1 MKRSLDYKE
10 KFKSFRNKTLYDK
23 LESSQQAYIK
33 KLSIDYHFTF
43 QEFRQVVEAC
53 RDLSMWGENDLEIWW
68 QEQVNRRP
76 YSKPGDKKNILLQ
89 LQYFLDQ
96 LRRQEKRYPDS
107 GLFNPKKRK
116 SHTIITE
123 DNDKKIFGMCPV
135 ASDKT
140 ICCNLRTIDAVEN
153 CLYGCSYCTI
163 QTFYGK
169 DILIQKDLSTKLNE
183 IPIDPD
189 RFYHFGTGQ
198 SSDSL
203 AWGNLYRILDA
214 HCQFAANHPNILM
227 EFKTKSDN
235 IKYFLKNDT
244 PDNIVCSWSLNT
256 PVIIKNEEH
265 FTASLDQRLK
275 AARAVADKNVKVAF
289 HFHPLILY
297 KDWAT
302 DYTNIVDDIIKNFKP
317 NEVLFVSF
325 GSVTLIKP
333 VIQKIRALGNPTKT
347 LQMQLVSDPHGKLTY
362 PDDVKIKMFRQM
374 YETFKPWR
382 EKVFF
387 YLCMEKES
395 IWKSS
400 FGYVYDSNENFEHTF
415 GQYTMNKTKSL

>member
-10 KFKSFRNKTLYDK
+10 KFESFRHKTLYEK
-23 LESSQQAYIK
+23 LESGQQAYIK
-33 KLSIDYHFTF
+33 KLSFDYHFTF

-53 RDLSMWGENDLEIWW
+53 RDLMMWGENDLEVWW
-68 QEQVNRRP
+68 EKQVDLEPLPNTA
-76 YSKPGDKKNILLQ
+76 DKKNILKQ
-89 LQYFLDQ
+89 LYNFLDQ

-116 SHTIITE
+116 PKTVITK
-123 DNDKKIFGMCPV
+123 DNNKKIFGMCPV

-163 QTFYGK
+163 QTFYDK
-169 DILIQKDLSTKLNE
+169 DILVQNDLSNKLSE
-183 IPIDPD
+183 ISIDPD
-189 RFYHFGTGQ
+189 RFYHFGSGQ

-203 AWGNLYRILDA
+203 SWGNRYGILDA

-235 IKYFLKNDT
+235 INYFLENET

-275 AARAVADKNVKVAF
+275 AARAVADKNVKIAF
-289 HFHPLILY
+289 HFHPLIWY
-297 KDWAT
+297 KDWAI
-302 DYTNIVDDIIKNFKP
+302 DYTNIVDDIVKNFKP

-325 GSVTLIKP
+325 GSITLIKP
-333 VIQKIRALGNPTKT
+333 VIQKIRVLGNPTKT
-347 LQMQLVSDPHGKLTY
+347 LQMPLVSDPHGKMTY
-362 PDDVKIKMFRQM
+362 PDDIKIKRFRQM
-374 YETFKPWR
+374 REAFTPWS

-395 IWKSS
+395 IWESS
-400 FGYVYDSNENFEHTF
+400 FGYVYENNEIFEHTF
-415 GQYTMNKTKSL
+415 GQHTMNKTKS